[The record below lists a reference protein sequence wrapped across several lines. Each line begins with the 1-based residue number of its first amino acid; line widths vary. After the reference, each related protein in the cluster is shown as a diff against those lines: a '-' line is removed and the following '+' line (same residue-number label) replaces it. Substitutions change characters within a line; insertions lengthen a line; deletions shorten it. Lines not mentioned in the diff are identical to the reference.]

1 MFLAEKLNKSLE
13 EIMLLSTLEIQLW
26 VAYVELRNELSESK

>member
-13 EIMLLSTLEIQLW
+13 EIMLLSTFEIQLW